1 MQRKLG
7 KEEMQAMAERLS
19 RIETKERK
27 EKKSHPMQ
35 LKYDYDAKSRKYT
48 EKYIRAKKV
57 IGRLCL
63 LLCASAPNEC
73 PLGVC
78 STVCV

>member
-1 MQRKLG
+1 
-7 KEEMQAMAERLS
+7 MAERLS
-19 RIETKERK
+19 RVETKERK

-57 IGRLCL
+57 SSPGLIYIHPVSCTCSLHR
-63 LLCASAPNEC
+63 
-73 PLGVC
+73 PLGQSWRAC
-78 STVCV
+78 HNT